1 MASKFR
7 RSCYRAHWRTAAS
20 WLCAR
25 AIRDA
30 WDKAEQP
37 SRPRPSYWQA
47 GEQSP
52 SSCVAKPGTSGR
64 ARAPGRGQLDLE
76 SEQRGFVAHR
86 GRRTMGMAY
95 LQVRTE
101 RPHHDEDHSRRTPS
115 QVLRVREATGA
126 SMRRHDY
133 AAAARATGEPQ
144 LAGYAHTHAVNYD
157 GNATEHANAGSST
170 DAGRAALQLESDADF
185 RARVDRARA
194 TRYVA
199 RATGRGYW
207 LRPSGAEPPR
217 CKEKGCQLTRCGFS
231 VFCVQHE
238 VQYRERSTH
247 FRGNFRILQV
257 PLTDLPNGPMGV
269 RAILEFPAGTG
280 PALPQGVQPH
290 HRHILAPIRSGPGAQ
305 EAADNDGRSLQ
316 AAASIGTPMELTAT
330 FETGEESGPFP
341 DPVTGGEQPPEA
353 LIESRRRAAVAD
365 ARAAAAANAAAVAHA
380 AAAAA
385 AAEAGL
391 HPSPAGL
398 GVSPPSAT
406 AAAGPQ
412 TSPHGTEALS
422 VEAAGSG
429 GNATEH
435 ANAGSSSGEWPIV
448 AGSSTDAGRAALQL
462 ESDADFRARVDRA
475 LAASRAQGEA
485 AQPTGTST
493 QGIPAPA
500 DTGASQSST
509 SRPLTVLDVDNRT
522 ARTSGPD
529 WRPAALCEEGGCLQ
543 TRLHGSLYCETHDAA
558 RATAYVLRNVLRG
571 KGYWLRPSGAGPP
584 RCREKGA
591 N

>member
-1 MASKFR
+1 MQS
-7 RSCYRAHWRTAAS
+7 
-20 WLCAR
+20 
-25 AIRDA
+25 
-30 WDKAEQP
+30 P
-37 SRPRPSYWQA
+37 WQA
-47 GEQSP
+47 
-52 SSCVAKPGTSGR
+52 SS
-64 ARAPGRGQLDLE
+64 D
-76 SEQRGFVAHR
+76 
-86 GRRTMGMAY
+86 
-95 LQVRTE
+95 
-101 RPHHDEDHSRRTPS
+101 
-115 QVLRVREATGA
+115 
-126 SMRRHDY
+126 
-133 AAAARATGEPQ
+133 AAATEHTGEPQ
-144 LAGYAHTHAVNYD
+144 LAGYVHTHAVNYD
-157 GNATEHANAGSST
+157 GNATEHANAGSSSGEWPIVAGSST

-185 RARVDRARA
+185 RARVDRALAASRA
-194 TRYVA
+194 QGEAAQPTGTSTQGIPAPADTGASQSSTSRPLTVLDVDNRTARTSGPDWRPAALCEEGGCLQTRLHGSLYCETHDAA
-199 RATGRGYW
+199 RATAYV
-207 LRPSGAEPPR
+207 LRQRLTSGQAPPSGAEPPR

-385 AAEAGL
+385 VAEARL

-448 AGSSTDAGRAALQL
+448 ATEHDDGPDILFTIDDASERRRSFRGQPGRLHSEARQRLNEVTEIAAQDDADEVYCIGDTFCWKDYIAWHDDCNEIIGTGIIAAHLEKYAAQQIIIEQTMPELITCSTD
-462 ESDADFRARVDRA
+462 
-475 LAASRAQGEA
+475 
-485 AQPTGTST
+485 PTTRIAEC
-493 QGIPAPA
+493 IPAPNA
-500 DTGASQSST
+500 KTMH
-509 SRPLTVLDVDNRT
+509 N
-522 ARTSGPD
+522 
-529 WRPAALCEEGGCLQ
+529 
-543 TRLHGSLYCETHDAA
+543 
-558 RATAYVLRNVLRG
+558 
-571 KGYWLRPSGAGPP
+571 
-584 RCREKGA
+584 
-591 N
+591 

>member
-1 MASKFR
+1 MQS
-7 RSCYRAHWRTAAS
+7 
-20 WLCAR
+20 
-25 AIRDA
+25 
-30 WDKAEQP
+30 P
-37 SRPRPSYWQA
+37 WQA
-47 GEQSP
+47 
-52 SSCVAKPGTSGR
+52 SS
-64 ARAPGRGQLDLE
+64 D
-76 SEQRGFVAHR
+76 
-86 GRRTMGMAY
+86 
-95 LQVRTE
+95 
-101 RPHHDEDHSRRTPS
+101 
-115 QVLRVREATGA
+115 
-126 SMRRHDY
+126 
-133 AAAARATGEPQ
+133 AAATEHTGEPQ
-144 LAGYAHTHAVNYD
+144 LAGYVHTHAVNYD
-157 GNATEHANAGSST
+157 GNATEHANAGSSSGEWPIVAGSST

-185 RARVDRARA
+185 RARVDRALAASRA
-194 TRYVA
+194 QGEAAQPTGTSEEGGCLQTRLHGSLYCETHDAA
-199 RATGRGYW
+199 RATAYA
-207 LRPSGAEPPR
+207 LRQRLTSGQAPPSGR

-231 VFCVQHE
+231 AFCVQHE

-257 PLTDLPNGPMGV
+257 PLTDLPNGPMGL

-406 AAAGPQ
+406 AAARPQ

-435 ANAGSSSGEWPIV
+435 ANAGSSSREWPIV
-448 AGSSTDAGRAALQL
+448 ATEHDDGPDILFTIDDASERRRSFRGQPGRLRSEARKRLNAVTDIAAQD
-462 ESDADFRARVDRA
+462 DADEVYCIGDTFRWKDYIAWHGECNEIIGTGII
-475 LAASRAQGEA
+475 AAHLENTRH
-485 AQPTGTST
+485 
-493 QGIPAPA
+493 
-500 DTGASQSST
+500 
-509 SRPLTVLDVDNRT
+509 NR
-522 ARTSGPD
+522 S
-529 WRPAALCEEGGCLQ
+529 
-543 TRLHGSLYCETHDAA
+543 
-558 RATAYVLRNVLRG
+558 
-571 KGYWLRPSGAGPP
+571 
-584 RCREKGA
+584 
-591 N
+591 